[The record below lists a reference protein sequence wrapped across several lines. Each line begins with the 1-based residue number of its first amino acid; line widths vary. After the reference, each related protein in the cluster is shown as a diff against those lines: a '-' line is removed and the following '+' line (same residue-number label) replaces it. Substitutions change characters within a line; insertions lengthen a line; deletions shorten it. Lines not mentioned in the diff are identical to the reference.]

1 LPYAVAAVLAPADGA
16 FDGRSTLAHARLS
29 AWNFVLDSTLRGKI
43 EPVPE
48 KFGFGICA

>member
-1 LPYAVAAVLAPADGA
+1 MPYAVAAVLATADGA
-16 FDGRSTLAHARLS
+16 FDGRSTLAHARLT